1 MISEVFR
8 KGRDAKEAS
17 YALAATST
25 AAKNQALA
33 AIADGLVA
41 HEDDIL
47 AANAVDL
54 KRAREKG
61 MAEAMVDRLTLTK
74 DRIAAMAE
82 GVRQVIDLPDPAG
95 VVLDEWDRP
104 NGLHIR
110 KVSVPLG
117 VIAIIYESR
126 PNVTVDAAVLCV
138 KAGNACV
145 LRGGSEAIA
154 SNTALANVIREGL
167 AKAGLPADAVNLI
180 ENTDRALVKE
190 LLTLR
195 RYIDLAIPRGGA
207 GLIRMVVDTATV
219 PCIETGSGICHVY
232 VDKDADL
239 DMAVHIVENAKVS
252 RPSTCNAME
261 TLLVHR
267 DVADAFLKKLAPVM
281 EADRVELRGDDEAC
295 QSSAMK
301 AASEEDWATEYNA
314 LIMAVKVVGSLQEAL
329 DHIRRFSTHHSEAI
343 ITEIRRQLPLFRRL
357 SIRRPSMSMRRRAS
371 PMALNLVLAPK
382 SVSVRRS
389 CTSAALWGWKH
400 SCPINTS
407 STATVRS
414 GEAGPAARVWTD
426 PAPICGFTEDA
437 VRIPALC
444 QIFIALCVS
453 SSYRLGRNLL
463 VPWKSLG
470 SASWGGPSIPSI

>member
-1 MISEVFR
+1 MA
-8 KGRDAKEAS
+8 G
-17 YALAATST
+17 LST
-25 AAKNQALA
+25 EDKNRALA
-33 AIADGLVA
+33 AIADGLLA
-41 HEDDIL
+41 HEDEIL

-54 KRAREKG
+54 QRAKEKG
-61 MAEAMVDRLTLTK
+61 MAPAMVDRLTLTK
-74 DRIAAMAE
+74 ERIAAMAE

-95 VVLDEWDRP
+95 VLLKEWDRP

-110 KVSVPLG
+110 QVSVPLG

-154 SNTALANVIREGL
+154 SNTALTKVIREGL
-167 AKAGLPADAVNLI
+167 EKAGLPADAVNLI

-219 PCIETGSGICHVY
+219 PCIETGSGVCHVY

-239 DMAVHIVENAKVS
+239 EMAVRIVENAKVS

-267 DVADAFLKKLAPVM
+267 DVAKDFLKKLAPLM
-281 EADRVELRGDDEAC
+281 KKDKVELRGDGEAQAC
-295 QSSAMK
+295 SAMK
-301 AASEEDWATEYNA
+301 AADDDDWATEYNA
-314 LIMAVKVVGSLQEAL
+314 LIMSVKVVGSLQEAL

-343 ITEIRRQLPLFRRL
+343 ITENKETAAAFQ
-357 SIRRPSMSMRRRAS
+357 A
-371 PMALNLVLAPK
+371 AVD
-382 SVSVRRS
+382 
-389 CTSAALWGWKH
+389 SAAVYV
-400 SCPINTS
+400 NA
-407 STATVRS
+407 STRFTDGFEFGFGAEIGISTQKLHVRDPM
-414 GEAGPAARVWTD
+414 GLEALVSYKYLVDGD
-426 PAPICGFTEDA
+426 G
-437 VRIPALC
+437 
-444 QIFIALCVS
+444 QI
-453 SSYRLGRNLL
+453 R
-463 VPWKSLG
+463 
-470 SASWGGPSIPSI
+470 

>member
-8 KGRDAKEAS
+8 KGHDAKEAS

-195 RYIDLAIPRGGA
+195 RYIDLAIPRGGV

-219 PCIETGSGICHVY
+219 PCIETGSGV
-232 VDKDADL
+232 
-239 DMAVHIVENAKVS
+239 
-252 RPSTCNAME
+252 
-261 TLLVHR
+261 
-267 DVADAFLKKLAPVM
+267 
-281 EADRVELRGDDEAC
+281 
-295 QSSAMK
+295 
-301 AASEEDWATEYNA
+301 
-314 LIMAVKVVGSLQEAL
+314 
-329 DHIRRFSTHHSEAI
+329 
-343 ITEIRRQLPLFRRL
+343 
-357 SIRRPSMSMRRRAS
+357 
-371 PMALNLVLAPK
+371 
-382 SVSVRRS
+382 
-389 CTSAALWGWKH
+389 
-400 SCPINTS
+400 
-407 STATVRS
+407 
-414 GEAGPAARVWTD
+414 
-426 PAPICGFTEDA
+426 
-437 VRIPALC
+437 
-444 QIFIALCVS
+444 
-453 SSYRLGRNLL
+453 
-463 VPWKSLG
+463 
-470 SASWGGPSIPSI
+470 